1 MVDEE
6 PLSATC
12 AATPLSKTRASQE
25 HNSHEAQVLKVPPRS
40 SILAVCGPLPFRP
53 CETKRF
59 EVPFEL
65 VRWDFGECCD
75 LDPSDLLLPSL
86 SDVRSTT
93 LRTKS
98 LGEFETGLS
107 FSD

>member
-1 MVDEE
+1 M
-6 PLSATC
+6 
-12 AATPLSKTRASQE
+12 
-25 HNSHEAQVLKVPPRS
+25 LKVPSRS
-40 SILAVCGPLPFRP
+40 PVLAVCGPLPFRS
-53 CETKRF
+53 CGTNRF

-65 VRWDFGECCD
+65 VRWVFGEYCN

-93 LRTKS
+93 LRTNS
-98 LGEFETGLS
+98 LGEFETGLVGLS

>member
-1 MVDEE
+1 MHK
-6 PLSATC
+6 S
-12 AATPLSKTRASQE
+12 RAQLAYE
-25 HNSHEAQVLKVPPRS
+25 GQVLKVPPRS
-40 SILAVCGPLPFRP
+40 PVLAVCGPLPFRP

-59 EVPFEL
+59 EVPLEL
-65 VRWDFGECCD
+65 VLWGFGECCD

-93 LRTKS
+93 LRTNS
-98 LGEFETGLS
+98 LGEFETGLVGLS

>member
-1 MVDEE
+1 MRKSRAQLADEV
-6 PLSATC
+6 
-12 AATPLSKTRASQE
+12 
-25 HNSHEAQVLKVPPRS
+25 QVLKIPPRS
-40 SILAVCGPLPFRP
+40 PVLAVCGPLPFRP
-53 CETKRF
+53 FETKRF
-59 EVPFEL
+59 EVPFKL
-65 VRWDFGECCD
+65 VRWGFGEFCD

-98 LGEFETGLS
+98 LGEFETGLVGPS

>member
-1 MVDEE
+1 M
-6 PLSATC
+6 L
-12 AATPLSKTRASQE
+12 
-25 HNSHEAQVLKVPPRS
+25 NVPSRS
-40 SILAVCGPLPFRP
+40 PVSAVCGPLPFRP

-65 VRWDFGECCD
+65 VCRGFGDCCD

-93 LRTKS
+93 LRTNS
-98 LGEFETGLS
+98 LGEFEIGLVVLS